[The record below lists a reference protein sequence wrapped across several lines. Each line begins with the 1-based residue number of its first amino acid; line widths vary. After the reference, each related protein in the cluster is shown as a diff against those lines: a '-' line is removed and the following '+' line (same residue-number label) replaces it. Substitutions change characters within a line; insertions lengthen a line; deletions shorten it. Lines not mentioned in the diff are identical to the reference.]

1 MPIYEYRCSACG
13 HRAEIL
19 HGIHDSGPNFCLE
32 CGTEGTMR
40 KGIVAAAVVFKGS
53 GWAKKDRR
61 TAARSSNRDSKDGPA
76 EAKPSEGKTYEAKAS
91 EAKPSDPGRSG
102 SSADPASSGG
112 SSSDGASSSGSGSGS
127 EGGSGSSRGSK
138 PLASPVSE
146 SG

>member
-32 CGTEGTMR
+32 CGAEGTMR

-61 TAARSSNRDSKDGPA
+61 TAARSSSRDSKEGPA
-76 EAKPSEGKTYEAKAS
+76 EAKPSEGKTS

-112 SSSDGASSSGSGSGS
+112 SSSDGALSSGSGSGS